1 MRLKQLLMV
10 EKISA
15 TPEKYDLVSITGGVD
30 TFAAITGLDAEAVT
44 GFLYSVVF
52 QNSLLTVLSSAHA
65 EAESKINAIPNIFLI
80 AQASFLIKP
89 RRQTKPGT
97 VVTSFFFN
105 ARRPGDGCSHIKSSL
120 SAVSRTKSSTFVK
133 SIIV

>member
-1 MRLKQLLMV
+1 MV

-15 TPEKYDLVSITGGVD
+15 TQEKYDLVSIAGGVD

-65 EAESKINAIPNIFLI
+65 ETESKINAIANIFLI
-80 AQASFLIKP
+80 AQASF
-89 RRQTKPGT
+89 
-97 VVTSFFFN
+97 
-105 ARRPGDGCSHIKSSL
+105 
-120 SAVSRTKSSTFVK
+120 
-133 SIIV
+133 

>member
-1 MRLKQLLMV
+1 MV

-15 TPEKYDLVSITGGVD
+15 TQEKYDLVSIAGGVD

-65 EAESKINAIPNIFLI
+65 EAESKINAIANIFLI
-80 AQASFLIKP
+80 A
-89 RRQTKPGT
+89 
-97 VVTSFFFN
+97 
-105 ARRPGDGCSHIKSSL
+105 
-120 SAVSRTKSSTFVK
+120 
-133 SIIV
+133 

>member
-15 TPEKYDLVSITGGVD
+15 TQEKYDLVSITGGVD

-44 GFLYSVVF
+44 GFSYPVVF
-52 QNSLLTVLSSAHA
+52 QKSLLIVLSSANA
-65 EAESKINAIPNIFLI
+65 EAESKINAIANIFLI

-97 VVTSFFFN
+97 IVTSFFFN
-105 ARRPGDGCSHIKSSL
+105 ACRPRDRRSHIKCSL
-120 SAVSRTKSSTFVK
+120 SAVS
-133 SIIV
+133 